1 VRANTA
7 KPFTAQGVGLH
18 TGLWCELS
26 ARPTTSGGLVFVH
39 EGQRVPAIWA
49 NVNDTQWATTLGGV
63 KTVEHLLAAL
73 HGLHIDHLEIE
84 VDGPEIPVLDG
95 SSKHWVERIEAVP
108 LDSSAPVLV
117 VDRVVEARN
126 GDRWMRIE
134 PGEFELDVTTEFPI
148 VGRQRLVTRD
158 FNEVAW
164 ARTFGFRHYV
174 EALRAKGLIQG
185 GTLETALVYDENGP
199 MNPPRAPDEVVRHK
213 VLDLFGDLALV
224 GARLQGK
231 VTAVRPGH
239 GLTRLLLQLLMQP
252 EG

>member
-1 VRANTA
+1 VRAHTA
-7 KPFTAQGVGLH
+7 RAFSASGVGLH
-18 TGLWCELS
+18 TGLWCELT
-26 ARPTTSGGLVFVH
+26 ARPATEGGIVFVNN
-39 EGQRVPAIWA
+39 GRRTQAIWE
-49 NVNDTQWATTLGGV
+49 NVTDTQWATTVGGV
-63 KTVEHLLAAL
+63 KTVEHLMAAL
-73 HGLHIDHLEIE
+73 AGSGIDHLEIE
-84 VDGPEIPVLDG
+84 VNGPEVPVLDG
-95 SSKHWVERIEAVP
+95 SSQHWLERIEPVP
-108 LDSSAPVLV
+108 LDSEAPVLT

-126 GDRWMRIE
+126 GQRWMRIE
-134 PGEFELDVTTEFPI
+134 PGEFELDVTTEFPV

-158 FNEVAW
+158 FAEVAW

-185 GTLETALVYDENGP
+185 GTLETALVYDEKGP

-239 GLTRLLLQLLMQP
+239 GLTRLLLQLLMDP
-252 EG
+252 DA